1 MTKQAVSAAERQRKY
16 RESRVTLKVE
26 SAGIAFLMAE
36 ALHRESRETWKLC
49 EIAKAAGE
57 DYSHALKSME
67 ALKGAADELAA
78 HARKL
83 MELEQERQEAELAR
97 VSAGFA
103 GCCEADSGMGKD

>member
-26 SAGIAFLMAE
+26 SAGVAFLMSE
-36 ALHRESRETWKLC
+36 ALHREASETWKLC
-49 EIAKAAGE
+49 EVARAAGE
-57 DYSHALKSME
+57 DYSQALQSMG
-67 ALKGAADELAA
+67 ALRRAAEEMAA

-103 GCCEADSGMGKD
+103 GCCEADSGTGKD